1 MYNLSVQKFQFKRII
16 ARAVLMLVV
25 ILAASSAFTV
35 SSYAKD
41 KGDKTETAKKEKKGG
56 GDGGSLENDKVVT
69 GGKKLLNDA
78 ITVGQSLGGT
88 ICGLVAIY
96 FFIRKANADEQDQK
110 MWKNR
115 LVIAIISAVGIVTVG
130 GVIQTI
136 LSYFQ

>member
-1 MYNLSVQKFQFKRII
+1 MYSLSIQDFQFKRFI

-41 KGDKTETAKKEKKGG
+41 KGNKTETAKKEGG
-56 GDGGSLENDKVVT
+56 GGSLENDKVIT
-69 GGKKLLNDA
+69 GGKKLLKDA
-78 ITVGQSLGGT
+78 TTVFQTLGGT
-88 ICGLVAIY
+88 ACVLAAIY

-115 LVIAIISAVGIVTVG
+115 LAISLISAVGIVTVG
-130 GVIQTI
+130 GIFQTI

>member
-1 MYNLSVQKFQFKRII
+1 MYSLSVQDFQFKRII

-41 KGDKTETAKKEKKGG
+41 KGNKTETVKKEGG
-56 GDGGSLENDKVVT
+56 GGSLENDKVVT
-69 GGKKLLNDA
+69 GGKKLLKDA
-78 ITVGQSLGGT
+78 TTVFQTLGGT
-88 ICGLVAIY
+88 ACVLAAIY

-115 LVIAIISAVGIVTVG
+115 LAISLISAVGIVTVG
-130 GVIQTI
+130 GIFQTI

>member
-1 MYNLSVQKFQFKRII
+1 MYNLSVQDFQFKRFI

-41 KGDKTETAKKEKKGG
+41 KGNKTETAKKEGG
-56 GDGGSLENDKVVT
+56 GGSLENDKVVT
-69 GGKKLLNDA
+69 GGKKLLKDA
-78 ITVGQSLGGT
+78 TTVFQTLGGT
-88 ICGLVAIY
+88 ACVLAAIY

-115 LVIAIISAVGIVTVG
+115 LAISLISAVGIVTVG
-130 GVIQTI
+130 GIFQTI

>member
-1 MYNLSVQKFQFKRII
+1 MYSLSIQDFQFKRFI

-41 KGDKTETAKKEKKGG
+41 KGDKTETTKKEKEG
-56 GDGGSLENDKVVT
+56 GGSLENDKVVT
-69 GGKKLLNDA
+69 GGKKLLKDA
-78 ITVGQSLGGT
+78 ITVFQALGGT

-96 FFIRKANADEQDQK
+96 FFIRKAYADEQDQK
-110 MWKNR
+110 IWRNR
-115 LVIAIISAVGIVTVG
+115 LAISLISAVGIVTVG
-130 GVIQTI
+130 GLFQTI

>member
-1 MYNLSVQKFQFKRII
+1 MYSLSVQDFQFKRII

-35 SSYAKD
+35 SSYAQKQD
-41 KGDKTETAKKEKKGG
+41 KKTEAAKQESGG
-56 GDGGSLENDKVVT
+56 GGTLENDKVVT
-69 GGKKLLNDA
+69 GGKKLINDA
-78 ITVGQSLGGT
+78 ITVFQTLGGT
-88 ICGLVAIY
+88 ICVLAAIY

-115 LVIAIISAVGIVTVG
+115 LVISLVSAVGIVTVG
-130 GVIQTI
+130 GVFQTI

>member
-1 MYNLSVQKFQFKRII
+1 MYSLSVQDFQFKRII

-41 KGDKTETAKKEKKGG
+41 KGNKTETAKKEKEGG
-56 GDGGSLENDKVVT
+56 GGGSLENDKVVT

-78 ITVGQSLGGT
+78 ITVAQSLGGT
-88 ICGLVAIY
+88 ICGLAAIY
-96 FFIRKANADEQDQK
+96 FFVRKANADEQDQK

-115 LVIAIISAVGIVTVG
+115 LTIALISAVGVVTVTG
-130 GVIQTI
+130 LIQTI

>member
-1 MYNLSVQKFQFKRII
+1 MYSLSIQEFQFKRII

-41 KGDKTETAKKEKKGG
+41 KGNKTETAKKEGG
-56 GDGGSLENDKVVT
+56 GGGSLENDKVVS
-69 GGKKLLNDA
+69 GGKKLLKDA
-78 ITVGQSLGGT
+78 ITVFQALGGT

-96 FFIRKANADEQDQK
+96 FFIRKAYADEQDQK
-110 MWKNR
+110 IWRNR
-115 LVIAIISAVGIVTVG
+115 LAISLISAVGIVTVG
-130 GVIQTI
+130 GLFQTI

>member
-1 MYNLSVQKFQFKRII
+1 MYSLSIQDFQFKRFI

-41 KGDKTETAKKEKKGG
+41 KGDKTETTKKEKEG
-56 GDGGSLENDKVVT
+56 GGSLENDKVVT
-69 GGKKLLNDA
+69 GGKKLLKDA
-78 ITVGQSLGGT
+78 TTVFQALGGT
-88 ICGLVAIY
+88 ACVLAAIY

-115 LVIAIISAVGIVTVG
+115 LVISLISAVGIVTVG
-130 GVIQTI
+130 GIFQTI

>member
-1 MYNLSVQKFQFKRII
+1 MYSLSVQDFQFKRII

-41 KGDKTETAKKEKKGG
+41 KGNKTETAKKEGG
-56 GDGGSLENDKVVT
+56 GGGSLENDKVVT
-69 GGKKLLNDA
+69 GGKKLLKDA
-78 ITVGQSLGGT
+78 ITVFQALGGT

-96 FFIRKANADEQDQK
+96 FFIRKAYADEQDQK
-110 MWKNR
+110 IWRNR
-115 LVIAIISAVGIVTVG
+115 LAISLISAVGIVTVG
-130 GVIQTI
+130 GLFQTI